1 MVSVLA
7 GLSAGIGSRA
17 DPVSASIRDAAP
29 QGEREGRE
37 DAARRSAASAQ
48 AVAVTSGAIPTL
60 RADAVQLLQGLDEE
74 GSSLRD
80 VRRNQSEEAEG
91 RSARPGAGASS
102 GTEGGTEAAQAGAQ
116 ARDGGAGAPA
126 APSAGGSPAAE
137 EEEGSGTS
145 AAPGED
151 LTEEEQQQVKE
162 LQARDR
168 EVRAHEQAHAR
179 VGGAYAGAPSYTFQ
193 QGPDKQRYAIG
204 GEVQIDTSAERT
216 PEATARK
223 MQIVIRA
230 ALAPAEPSS
239 QDLRVAQQARA
250 SLQEAQAEMRAQAAE
265 ELRGGDEAEG
275 TGGPESASGSEEP
288 PASAA
293 GSPQDG
299 TSSAGDRGSVSAEPR
314 EDGSR
319 SAAIASARSAY
330 EQARSLVAAAA
341 SGSQPGLVA

>member
-17 DPVSASIRDAAP
+17 DPVSSSIRDAAP

-60 RADAVQLLQGLDEE
+60 RADAVQLLQGLDED
-74 GSSLRD
+74 GSALRD
-80 VRRNQSEEAEG
+80 IRRSRSAEG
-91 RSARPGAGASS
+91 EEP
-102 GTEGGTEAAQAGAQ
+102 AAQAATGSRSGSAGEEDAASARAQ
-116 ARDGGAGAPA
+116 QRDSGGSGAPGSA
-126 APSAGGSPAAE
+126 ATGASPAS
-137 EEEGSGTS
+137 EGQEDTGSTDASG
-145 AAPGED
+145 EN
-151 LTEEEQQQVKE
+151 LTEEEQKQVKE

-179 VGGAYAGAPSYTFQ
+179 VGGAYAGAPSYSFQ

-265 ELRGGDEAEG
+265 ELRGGDEAEEAG
-275 TGGPESASGSEEP
+275 SAGPPSGSTQAGESGRASDP
-288 PASAA
+288 GGTSPADQR
-293 GSPQDG
+293 GSP
-299 TSSAGDRGSVSAEPR
+299 AEAEG
-314 EDGSR
+314 EDGGR
-319 SAAIASARSAY
+319 RADRASARAAY
-330 EQARSLVAAAA
+330 EQARSLFGAGSAA
-341 SGSQPGLVA
+341 QQGLVA

>member
-17 DPVSASIRDAAP
+17 DPASAAIRDAAP
-29 QGEREGRE
+29 QGEREGR
-37 DAARRSAASAQ
+37 DYAARRSAANPQ
-48 AVAVTSGAIPTL
+48 ATAALSGAAPTL
-60 RADAVQLLQGLDEE
+60 RADAVQFLQGLNED

-80 VRRNQSEEAEG
+80 VRRSRSAEG
-91 RSARPGAGASS
+91 EEPQARSATGSRRGSAG
-102 GTEGGTEAAQAGAQ
+102 EGGTASAGDVQPEA
-116 ARDGGAGAPA
+116 RGGASASSP
-126 APSAGGSPAAE
+126 AGGSSAAE
-137 EEEGSGTS
+137 EGQEAGSGG
-145 AAPGED
+145 AAGETE
-151 LTEEEQQQVKE
+151 LTEEEQKQVKE

-275 TGGPESASGSEEP
+275 SGGTAPADERRPDEEEAREESGEEDSRR
-288 PASAA
+288 A
-293 GSPQDG
+293 
-299 TSSAGDRGSVSAEPR
+299 DR
-314 EDGSR
+314 
-319 SAAIASARSAY
+319 ASARTAY
-330 EQARSLVAAAA
+330 EQARTLFGGGGS
-341 SGSQPGLVA
+341 SSQPGLVA

>member
-37 DAARRSAASAQ
+37 DAARRSAASSQ
-48 AVAVTSGAIPTL
+48 TVAVTSGAIPTL

-74 GSSLRD
+74 GSALRD
-80 VRRNQSEEAEG
+80 LRRSRSAEG
-91 RSARPGAGASS
+91 EEEP
-102 GTEGGTEAAQAGAQ
+102 GAQ
-116 ARDGGAGAPA
+116 AATGSRSGSAGEEDAASARAQQRGGGDSGAP
-126 APSAGGSPAAE
+126 PASEAE
-137 EEEGSGTS
+137 EDTGSS
-145 AAPGED
+145 DASGEN
-151 LTEEEQQQVKE
+151 LTEEEQKQVKE

-179 VGGAYAGAPSYTFQ
+179 VGGAYAGSPSYTFQ

-250 SLQEAQAEMRAQAAE
+250 SLQEAQADMRAQAAE
-265 ELRGGDEAEG
+265 ELRGGDEADGDELAPG
-275 TGGPESASGSEEP
+275 SGGQQAGEAEAQQDSSASEGSQSSGGRDSGEEDSRR
-288 PASAA
+288 A
-293 GSPQDG
+293 
-299 TSSAGDRGSVSAEPR
+299 DR
-314 EDGSR
+314 
-319 SAAIASARSAY
+319 ASARSAY
-330 EQARSLVAAAA
+330 EQARSLFSAA
-341 SGSQPGLVA
+341 SASQPGLLA